1 MSEALL
7 KIKSELVLN
16 KFEDLDDLDA
26 VLNYVPQ
33 EYKFFTSF
41 LGEQVNKTMPAE
53 EYEETKSLDSKRIQL
68 DF

>member
-53 EYEETKSLDSKRIQL
+53 KYEETKSLDSKRI
-68 DF
+68 

>member
-41 LGEQVNKTMPAE
+41 LGEQVNRTMPAE
-53 EYEETKSLDSKRIQL
+53 EYEETKSLDSKRI
-68 DF
+68 